1 MAENNKKT
9 TYSFGIVLLGTLLGV
24 LVGLMFGPKLVP
36 NRTVQIQANST
47 GTLVSQILDL
57 VDKTYVDK
65 VDYDSVSERM
75 INAMLS
81 SLDPHSGYMSVKE
94 TKSNDEMMGGHFDG
108 VGILLHQHNDTV
120 YASHITPHSPAARA
134 GIQPGDRILKVDTT
148 WVSGH
153 GMTDDISQ
161 VVNLIRGPRNST
173 VTLGIQRG
181 SSKKIQYFKLQ
192 RNVIPQHSVSVATML
207 DKKTGY
213 IYIAHFSGTT
223 GQEFHAALVQLNHEG
238 MEHLVLDLR
247 SNPGGSLE
255 AAIEV
260 ADELLPKGDLIV
272 YTQGQHYRREK
283 VKASSGGLFE
293 EGKLTVLMNAFSA
306 SGSEVVAGALQ
317 DNDRGTIVGHRSFG
331 KGLVQQQFGISD
343 GSSIRLTVA
352 RYYSPSGRCI
362 QRPYEKGSDDYYM
375 NFLNRVM
382 SDYESADSVMK
393 AEYDDTTQVFYT
405 KKGRKV
411 YGGGGIQPDI
421 ELPYLKDTN
430 LIYYNSLLDKHV
442 FDEVAM
448 NEVASHY
455 PELMKRYPTADAFVK
470 GYKVDAAMAQRLYAL
485 GEKKGVKRHEGCI
498 SRYGNEMCS
507 RLKAA
512 IAMSLY
518 GDEAYYRIVLPYD
531 TELTQ
536 ALKLRIE
543 N

>member
-9 TYSFGIVLLGTLLGV
+9 TYSLGIVLLGVLMGL
-24 LVGLMFGPKLVP
+24 LVGLMFGPKLRP
-36 NRTVQIQANST
+36 NRIVQVQGNRASL
-47 GTLVSQILDL
+47 LVSQILDL
-57 VDKTYVDK
+57 VDRAYVDK

-81 SLDPHSGYMSVKE
+81 SLDPHSGYMSAKE

-108 VGILLHQHNDTV
+108 VGILLHQHSDTV
-120 YASHITPHSPAARA
+120 FASYITPHSPAAAA

-153 GMTDDISQ
+153 GISDISQ
-161 VVNLIRGPRNST
+161 VVNLIRGPRNSV
-173 VTLGIQRG
+173 VTLGILRG
-181 SSKKIQYFKLQ
+181 SSRKIQYVKLR
-192 RNVIPQHSVSVATML
+192 RNVIPQHSISVATML
-207 DKKTGY
+207 DKTTGY

-223 GQEFHAALVQLNHEG
+223 GQEFHSALVQLNHEG

-247 SNPGGSLE
+247 NNPGGSLE

-283 VKASSGGLFE
+283 VNASSGGLFE
-293 EGKLTVLMNAFSA
+293 EGRLTVLMNAFSA

-317 DNDRGTIVGHRSFG
+317 DNDRGTIVGRRSFG
-331 KGLVQQQFGISD
+331 KGLVQQQFGITD

-382 SDYESADSVMK
+382 MDYESADSVMK

-411 YGGGGIQPDI
+411 YGGGGIQPDVV
-421 ELPYLKDTN
+421 LPYLKDTN
-430 LIYYNSLLDKHV
+430 LIYYNSLLNKNV
-442 FDEVAM
+442 FDEMAM
-448 NEVASHY
+448 NEVVSHY

-470 GYKVDAAMAQRLYAL
+470 GYTVDEAMAQRLYAL
-485 GEKKGVKRHEGCI
+485 GEKKGVKRHAGCI
-498 SRYGNEMCS
+498 SRYGNEMRS

-531 TELTQ
+531 TELKQ
-536 ALKLRIE
+536 AIHAVAK
-543 N
+543 